1 MDAVGRGKLRIYLGS
16 APGVGTTHGALAEA
30 CRRAADGV
38 SVVVTAVDTH
48 RRERTAEL
56 LSRLESVPLHPS
68 GSVDTAA
75 VISRTPRLA
84 VVDDLA
90 RPNPP
95 GSPNPTRW
103 QDVEELLEAGID
115 VLSTVGIHHL
125 ESLNDVVHQITGV
138 RPDRTVP
145 DHVVRRAA
153 EVELVDVTP
162 QELRRRMAH
171 GDIHPAERVD
181 AALADYYRE
190 GNLAAL
196 RELAL
201 LWTADQVEAG
211 LARYRGEHEIRR
223 TWEARERVVV
233 ALTGGPEGET
243 LIRRAAR
250 VAARSRGGHPQPSH
264 LLAVHVVPPQGIS
277 RAPGDD
283 LLRQR
288 RLLAE
293 LGGTYHQVVAND
305 VPTGLLEFA
314 RGVHATQI
322 VLGSSRRRA
331 WQYMFGPGVGA
342 IVARESGDI
351 DVHIV
356 THEEVGSGRWPLPPP
371 GRGLGEHRRLAGW
384 SLALLAPTLMS
395 LVLALPPFTDS
406 GPASDAMLL
415 LLITVSTAAVGGL
428 RPALVSALWSAI
440 LLTALLS
447 PLHGR
452 PSVSVDN
459 MLALVAFT
467 LVGTLVAIVVEMA
480 ARRSAQ
486 AARARAEADAVTL
499 LAGSVLSGNEPLHA
513 LLRRIRE
520 TFGQRSAT
528 LLERVDATAEDGGGD
543 DGGPLD
549 GERWRPVHSV
559 GSPAA
564 DSPEEA
570 DVLVSISDTL
580 ALALR
585 GRVLPAADRGVL
597 RAFAAHIGI
606 ALEHQRLEWDAA
618 EARRQAAGHKIRTA
632 LLAAVSHD
640 LRTPLTSIKASLS
653 SLRATDITL
662 AEEDREALLET
673 VEESTDRL
681 NRLIDNLLDM
691 SRVHTDS
698 VRPKLGPVGLEEVVP
713 ITLLGLPHGAVT
725 VDVPDCLPRVVADA
739 GLLERAVAN
748 VVSNAV
754 RHNPDPRTPVL
765 VAASA
770 HGDGVQLRVVDRG
783 PGVSDEAKQRM
794 FEAFQRLGDAPQ
806 GTGVGLGLAVARG
819 FVEAMHGTLTPEDTP
834 GGGLTMVFTLRA
846 VEPGGDEAA
855 TGTGGTDD
863 ESARGTDAGP
873 GR

>member
-1 MDAVGRGKLRIYLGS
+1 MDPVARGKLRIYLGS
-16 APGVGTTHGALAEA
+16 APGVGTTHNALAEA
-30 CRRAADGV
+30 RRRAEHGAD
-38 SVVVTAVDTH
+38 VVVAAVHTH
-48 RRERTAEL
+48 RRERTSAL
-56 LSRLESVPLHPS
+56 LEGLEEVPPHPS

-75 VISRTPRLA
+75 VISRAPGTAL
-84 VVDDLA
+84 VDDLA
-90 RPNPP
+90 RANAPGAPNT
-95 GSPNPTRW
+95 TRW
-103 QDVEELLEAGID
+103 QDVEELLEAGVD
-115 VLSTVGIHHL
+115 VLSTVGVHQL
-125 ESLNDVVHQITGV
+125 DSLNDVVHQITGV
-138 RPDRTVP
+138 RPEQTVP

-201 LWTADQVEAG
+201 LWTADRVEES

-264 LLAVHVVPPQGIS
+264 LLAVHVVPPNGMAQ
-277 RAPGDD
+277 APSAD

-293 LGGTYHQVVAND
+293 LGGTYHQVVGND
-305 VPTGLLEFA
+305 VPTGLLDFA

-331 WQYMFGPGVGA
+331 WQYVLGPGVGA
-342 IVARESGDI
+342 TVARDSGDI

-356 THEEVGSGRWPLPPP
+356 THERVGSGRWPLPQP
-371 GRGLGEHRRLAGW
+371 GRGLGEHRRVAGW
-384 SLALLAPTLMS
+384 SLSLLSPTLLS
-395 LVLALPPFTDS
+395 LVMALPVFENV
-406 GPASDAMLL
+406 GAASEAMLL
-415 LLITVSTAAVGGL
+415 LLATVATAAVGGL
-428 RPALVSALWSAI
+428 RPALVSALWSAV

-452 PSVSVDN
+452 PPVSLDN
-459 MLALVAFT
+459 ALALTAFALVGALVA
-467 LVGTLVAIVVEMA
+467 VVVEMA
-480 ARRSAQ
+480 ASRSAQ

-499 LAGSVLSGNEPLHA
+499 LASSVLAGKEPLQA

-528 LLERVDATAEDGGGD
+528 LLELREDG
-543 DGGPLD
+543 
-549 GERWRPVHSV
+549 RWRAAHSV
-559 GSPAA
+559 GAPAC
-564 DSPEEA
+564 DSPDES
-570 DVLVSISDTL
+570 DVLVSISDNL

-585 GRVLPAADRGVL
+585 GRVLPATDRGVL

-618 EARRQAAGHKIRTA
+618 EARSQVAGNRIRTA

-653 SLRATDITL
+653 SLRATDIALTD
-662 AEEDREALLET
+662 EDREDLLET

-698 VRPKLGPVGLEEVVP
+698 VRPKLRAVGLEEVVP
-713 ITLLGLPHGAVT
+713 VTLLGLPHGAVT
-725 VDVPDCLPRVVADA
+725 VDVPDHLPRVLADA
-739 GLLERAVAN
+739 GLLERSVAN

-754 RHNPDPRTPVL
+754 RHNPDPRVPVL
-765 VAASA
+765 LAASA
-770 HGDGVQLRVVDRG
+770 HGDSVQLRVVDRG

-819 FVEAMHGTLTPEDTP
+819 FVEAMHGSLDPEDTP

-846 VEPGGDEAA
+846 VEKNEADSGDE
-855 TGTGGTDD
+855 
-863 ESARGTDAGP
+863 RRVDAGP

>member
-1 MDAVGRGKLRIYLGS
+1 MDPVARGKLRIYLGS
-16 APGVGTTHGALAEA
+16 APGVGTTHNALAEA
-30 CRRAADGV
+30 HRRAEHGAD
-38 SVVVTAVDTH
+38 VVVAAVHTH
-48 RRERTAEL
+48 HRERTSAL
-56 LSRLESVPLHPS
+56 LEGLEEIPPHPS

-75 VISRTPRLA
+75 VVSRAPGTAL
-84 VVDDLA
+84 VDDLA
-90 RPNPP
+90 RANAPGAPNA
-95 GSPNPTRW
+95 TRW
-103 QDVEELLEAGID
+103 QDVEELLEAGVD
-115 VLSTVGIHHL
+115 VLSTVGIHQL
-125 ESLNDVVHQITGV
+125 DSLNDVVHQITGV
-138 RPDRTVP
+138 RPDQTVP

-162 QELRRRMAH
+162 QELRRRMAY

-181 AALADYYRE
+181 AALSDYYRE

-201 LWTADQVEAG
+201 LWTADRVEES

-264 LLAVHVVPPQGIS
+264 LLAVHVVPPKGMAQTPS
-277 RAPGDD
+277 AD

-293 LGGTYHQVVAND
+293 LGGTYHQVVGND
-305 VPTGLLEFA
+305 VPTGLLDFA

-331 WQYMFGPGVGA
+331 WQYVLGPGVGA
-342 IVARESGDI
+342 TVARDSGDI

-356 THEEVGSGRWPLPPP
+356 THERVGSGRWPLPQP
-371 GRGLGEHRRLAGW
+371 GRGLGEHRRVAGW
-384 SLALLAPTLMS
+384 SLSLLAPTL
-395 LVLALPPFTDS
+395 LALVMALPVFENV
-406 GPASDAMLL
+406 GAASDAMLL
-415 LLITVSTAAVGGL
+415 LLATVATAAVGGL
-428 RPALVSALWSAI
+428 RPALVSALWSAV
-440 LLTALLS
+440 LLTMLLS

-452 PSVSVDN
+452 PPVSLDN
-459 MLALVAFT
+459 ALALSAFA
-467 LVGTLVAIVVEMA
+467 LVGALVAIVVEVA
-480 ARRSAQ
+480 ANRSAQ

-499 LAGSVLSGNEPLHA
+499 LASSVLAGKEPLQA

-528 LLERVDATAEDGGGD
+528 LLELREDG
-543 DGGPLD
+543 
-549 GERWRPVHSV
+549 RWRAAHSV
-559 GSPAA
+559 GAPAC
-564 DSPEEA
+564 DSPEES
-570 DVLVSISDTL
+570 DVLVSISDNL

-585 GRVLPAADRGVL
+585 GRVLPATDQGVL

-618 EARRQAAGHKIRTA
+618 EARSQVAGNRIRTA

-653 SLRATDITL
+653 SLRATDIALT
-662 AEEDREALLET
+662 EEDREDLLET

-698 VRPKLGPVGLEEVVP
+698 VRPKLRAVGLEEVVP
-713 ITLLGLPHGAVT
+713 VTLLGLPRGAVT
-725 VDVPDCLPRVVADA
+725 VDVPDDLPRVLADA
-739 GLLERAVAN
+739 GLLERSVAN

-754 RHNPDPRTPVL
+754 RHNPDPRVPVL
-765 VAASA
+765 LAASA
-770 HGDGVQLRVVDRG
+770 HGDSVQLRVVDRG

-819 FVEAMHGTLTPEDTP
+819 FVEAMHGRLDPEDTP

-846 VEPGGDEAA
+846 VEKDEAD
-855 TGTGGTDD
+855 GVD
-863 ESARGTDAGP
+863 ERRVDAGP

>member
-1 MDAVGRGKLRIYLGS
+1 MDAVGRGRLRIYLGS
-16 APGVGTTHGALAEA
+16 APGAGTTHSALAEA
-30 CRRAADGV
+30 RRRADEGV
-38 SVVVTAVDTH
+38 DVVVAAAHTRH
-48 RRERTAEL
+48 RERTSAL
-56 LSRLESVPLHPS
+56 LEGLEEIPLHPS

-75 VISRTPRLA
+75 VLARSPRLA

-90 RPNPP
+90 LANPH
-95 GSPNPTRW
+95 GSPNEYRR

-138 RPDRTVP
+138 RPRRTVP

-153 EVELVDVTP
+153 EIELVDTTP
-162 QELRRRMAH
+162 QELRRRMAR
-171 GDIHPAERVD
+171 GDIHTHVD

-201 LWTADQVEAG
+201 LWTADRVEES

-250 VAARSRGGHPQPSH
+250 VAARSRGGRPQPSH
-264 LLAVHVVPPQGIS
+264 LMAVHVVPPGGI
-277 RAPGDD
+277 AQTPGGD

-293 LGGTYHQVVAND
+293 LGGTYHQVVGSD

-331 WQYMFGPGVGA
+331 WQYMFGPGVGT

-356 THEEVGSGRWPLPPP
+356 THEEVGSGRWPLPPQV
-371 GRGLGEHRRLAGW
+371 RGLGGHRRLAGW
-384 SLALLAPTLMS
+384 LLALPAPTLVS
-395 LVLALPPFTDS
+395 LVLALPPFADT

-415 LLITVSTAAVGGL
+415 LLTTVSTAAVGGL
-428 RPALVSALWSAI
+428 RPALVSALWSAL
-440 LLTALLS
+440 LLTLLLS

-452 PSVSVDN
+452 PAVSLDN
-459 MLALVAFT
+459 ALALVAFT
-467 LVGTLVAIVVEMA
+467 LVGALVAMVVETA
-480 ARRSAQ
+480 AHRSAQ

-499 LAGSVLSGNEPLHA
+499 LAGSVLAGNEPLQA

-528 LLERVDATAEDGGGD
+528 LLELAGEPGEDGSPAGAPEGS
-543 DGGPLD
+543 GCLD
-549 GERWRPVHSV
+549 GDRWRAVYSV

-570 DVLVSISDTL
+570 DVLVSISDRL

-585 GRVLPAADRGVL
+585 GRVLPAADQGVL

-618 EARRQAAGHKIRTA
+618 EARRQAAGNRIRTA

-640 LRTPLTSIKASLS
+640 LRTPLTSIKASMS
-653 SLRATDITL
+653 SLRATDIAL
-662 AEEDREALLET
+662 SEEDREALLET
-673 VEESTDRL
+673 VEVSTDRL

-698 VRPKLGPVGLEEVVP
+698 VRPKLAPVGLEEVVP
-713 ITLLGLPHGAVT
+713 LALLGLPGGAVT
-725 VDVPDCLPRVVADA
+725 VDVPDGLPRVPADA

-754 RHNPDPRTPVL
+754 RHNPDPRVPVL

-770 HGDGVQLRVVDRG
+770 HGDSVQLRVVDRG
-783 PGVSDEAKQRM
+783 PGVSDEGKQRM

-819 FVEAMHGTLTPEDTP
+819 FVEAMHATLDPEDTP
-834 GGGLTMVFTLRA
+834 GGGLTMVFTFRA
-846 VEPGGDEAA
+846 AEGVRTEDAV
-855 TGTGGTDD
+855 TGVGT
-863 ESARGTDAGP
+863 EGRRAGAGP

>member
-1 MDAVGRGKLRIYLGS
+1 MDAVARGKLRIYLGS
-16 APGVGTTHGALAEA
+16 APGVGTTHNALTEA
-30 CRRAADGV
+30 RRRVEHGTD
-38 SVVVTAVDTH
+38 VVVAAVHTH
-48 RRERTAEL
+48 RRERTRAL
-56 LSRLESVPLHPS
+56 LEDLEEVPPLPS
-68 GSVDTAA
+68 GAVDTAA
-75 VISRTPRLA
+75 VVARAPQTAL
-84 VVDDLA
+84 VDDLA
-90 RPNPP
+90 RANAPGAPNA
-95 GSPNPTRW
+95 TRW
-103 QDVEELLEAGID
+103 QDVEVLLEAGVD

-138 RPDRTVP
+138 RPEQTVP

-201 LWTADQVEAG
+201 LWTADRVEEG

-223 TWEARERVVV
+223 TWESRERVVV

-264 LLAVHVVPPQGIS
+264 LMAVHVVPPNGM
-277 RAPGDD
+277 APTPADD
-283 LLRQR
+283 LPRQR

-293 LGGTYHQVVAND
+293 LGGTYHQVVGTD
-305 VPTGLLEFA
+305 VATGLLEFA

-322 VLGSSRRRA
+322 VLGSSRRRT
-331 WQYMFGPGVGA
+331 WQYVLGPGVGA
-342 IVARESGDI
+342 IVARDSGDI

-356 THEEVGSGRWPLPPP
+356 THERVGRGRWLLPPP
-371 GRGLGEHRRLAGW
+371 GRGLGEHRRVAGW
-384 SLALLAPTLMS
+384 SLALLAPTLLS
-395 LVLALPPFTDS
+395 LVMALPPPP
-406 GPASDAMLL
+406 GVGAASEAVLL
-415 LLITVSTAAVGGL
+415 LLATVATAAVGGL
-428 RPALVSALWSAI
+428 RPALVSALWSSV
-440 LLTALLS
+440 LLTVLLS

-452 PSVSVDN
+452 PPVSVDN
-459 MLALVAFT
+459 VLALTAFA
-467 LVGTLVAIVVEMA
+467 LVGPLVAIVVEVA
-480 ARRSAQ
+480 ARRAAQ

-499 LAGSVLSGNEPLHA
+499 LASSVLAGKEPLQA

-528 LLERVDATAEDGGGD
+528 LLERLD
-543 DGGPLD
+543 DG
-549 GERWRPVHSV
+549 RWHAAYSV
-559 GSPAA
+559 GAPACE
-564 DSPEEA
+564 SPEES
-570 DVLVSISDTL
+570 DVLVSISDSL

-618 EARRQAAGHKIRTA
+618 EARGQVAGNRIRTA

-653 SLRATDITL
+653 SLRATDLPLTD
-662 AEEDREALLET
+662 EDREDLLET

-698 VRPKLGPVGLEEVVP
+698 VRPKLGAVDLEEVVP
-713 ITLLGLPHGAVT
+713 VTLLGLPHEAVT
-725 VDVPDCLPRVVADA
+725 VDMPDGLPRVLADS
-739 GLLERAVAN
+739 GLLERALAN
-748 VVSNAV
+748 VVANAV
-754 RHNPDPRTPVL
+754 RHNPDPKVPVL
-765 VAASA
+765 VSASA
-770 HGDGVQLRVVDRG
+770 HGESVQVRVVDRG
-783 PGVSDEAKQRM
+783 PGVSDEGKQRM

-819 FVEAMHGTLTPEDTP
+819 FVESMHGGLAPEDTP

-846 VEPGGDEAA
+846 VEADEVDV
-855 TGTGGTDD
+855 GN
-863 ESARGTDAGP
+863 ERRTDAGP

>member
-1 MDAVGRGKLRIYLGS
+1 MEPVARGKLRIYLGS
-16 APGVGTTHGALAEA
+16 APGVGTTHNALTEA
-30 CRRAADGV
+30 RRRAEHGTD
-38 SVVVTAVDTH
+38 VVVAAVDTH
-48 RRERTAEL
+48 HRERTSAL
-56 LSRLESVPLHPS
+56 LEGLEAVPPHPS

-75 VISRTPRLA
+75 VIARAPGTA

-95 GSPNPTRW
+95 GAPNATRW
-103 QDVEELLEAGID
+103 QDVDELLEAGVD

-138 RPDRTVP
+138 RPRQTVP

-201 LWTADQVEAG
+201 LWTADRVEES

-223 TWEARERVVV
+223 TWESRERVVV

-264 LLAVHVVPPQGIS
+264 LLAVHVVPPNGMAQ
-277 RAPGDD
+277 APTDD

-293 LGGTYHQVVAND
+293 LGGTYHQVIGND
-305 VPTGLLEFA
+305 VPTGLLDFA

-322 VLGSSRRRA
+322 VLGSSRRRT
-331 WQYMFGPGVGA
+331 WQYVFGPGVGA
-342 IVARESGDI
+342 IVARDSGDI

-356 THEEVGSGRWPLPPP
+356 THERVGSGRWPLPPP
-371 GRGLGEHRRLAGW
+371 GRGLGEHRRVAGW
-384 SLALLAPTLMS
+384 SLALLAPTLLS
-395 LVLALPPFTDS
+395 LVMALPLFEDV
-406 GPASDAMLL
+406 GAASDAMLL
-415 LLITVSTAAVGGL
+415 LLATVATAAVGGL
-428 RPALVSALWSAI
+428 RPALVSALWSAA
-440 LLTALLS
+440 LLTVLLS

-452 PSVSVDN
+452 PPVSLDN
-459 MLALVAFT
+459 GLALSAFA
-467 LVGTLVAIVVEMA
+467 LVGALVAIVVETA

-499 LAGSVLSGNEPLHA
+499 LASSVLAGKEPLQA
-513 LLRRIRE
+513 LLRRIKE

-528 LLERVDATAEDGGGD
+528 LLERRD
-543 DGGPLD
+543 DG
-549 GERWRPVHSV
+549 RWRAAHSV
-559 GSPAA
+559 GAPAC
-564 DSPEEA
+564 DSPDES
-570 DVLVSISDTL
+570 DVLVSISDNL

-585 GRVLPAADRGVL
+585 GRMLPAADRGVL

-618 EARRQAAGHKIRTA
+618 EARSQVAGNRIRTA

-653 SLRATDITL
+653 SLRATDIML
-662 AEEDREALLET
+662 SDEDREDLLET

-691 SRVHTDS
+691 SRVHTDN
-698 VRPKLGPVGLEEVVP
+698 VRPKLRAVGLEEVVP
-713 ITLLGLPHGAVT
+713 AALLGLVNEAVT
-725 VDVPDCLPRVVADA
+725 VDVPDHLPRVLADA
-739 GLLERAVAN
+739 GLLERSVAN
-748 VVSNAV
+748 VISNAV
-754 RHNPDPRTPVL
+754 RYNPDPRVPVL

-770 HGDGVQLRVVDRG
+770 HGDSVQLRVVDRG
-783 PGVSDEAKQRM
+783 PGVSDEGKQRM

-819 FVEAMHGTLTPEDTP
+819 FVEAMHGSLDPEDTP

-846 VEPGGDEAA
+846 VDGGETDSGDE
-855 TGTGGTDD
+855 
-863 ESARGTDAGP
+863 RRVNAGS

>member
-1 MDAVGRGKLRIYLGS
+1 MGRGKLRVYLGS
-16 APGVGTTHGALAEA
+16 APGAGTTHSALAEA
-30 CRRAADGV
+30 GRRAADGA
-38 SVVVTAVDTH
+38 SVVVAAVDTQ
-48 RRERTAEL
+48 RRERTSAL
-56 LSRLESVPLHPS
+56 LDALETVPLHPS

-75 VISRTPRLA
+75 VISRTPKLA

-90 RPNPP
+90 RPNPA
-95 GSPNPTRW
+95 GSPNPARW

-153 EVELVDVTP
+153 EIELVDITP

-181 AALADYYRE
+181 AALSDYYRE

-264 LLAVHVVPPQGIS
+264 LLAVHVMPPNGMA

-331 WQYMFGPGVGA
+331 WQYVLGPGVGA

-395 LVLALPPFTDS
+395 LVLALPLF
-406 GPASDAMLL
+406 SDGAADATLL

-452 PSVSVDN
+452 PPISVDN
-459 MLALVAFT
+459 VLALIAFT
-467 LVGTLVAIVVEMA
+467 LVGTLVAMVVEMA
-480 ARRSAQ
+480 ARRAAQ

-499 LAGSVLSGNEPLHA
+499 LAGSVLAGNEPLHA

-528 LLERVDATAEDGGGD
+528 LLERVAPSHEGDSGD
-543 DGGPLD
+543 DEGEPLD
-549 GERWRPVHSV
+549 GERWRPVHGV

-618 EARRQAAGHKIRTA
+618 EARRQAAGNRIRTA

-653 SLRATDITL
+653 SLRATDL
-662 AEEDREALLET
+662 ALTEEDREELLET

-698 VRPKLGPVGLEEVVP
+698 VRPKLCPVGLEEVVP
-713 ITLLGLPHGAVT
+713 ITLLGLPGDAVT
-725 VDVPDCLPRVVADA
+725 VDVPDGLPRVLADA

-748 VVSNAV
+748 VVANAV
-754 RHNPDPRTPVL
+754 RYNPDPRVPVL

-770 HGDGVQLRVVDRG
+770 HGDNVQLRVVDRG
-783 PGVSDEAKQRM
+783 PGVSDEGKQRM

-819 FVEAMHGTLTPEDTP
+819 FVEAMHGTLAPEDTP

-846 VEPGGDEAA
+846 VEPGVDGSV
-855 TGTGGTDD
+855 GGTDD
-863 ESARGTDAGP
+863 ENVRGADAGP